1 MFLPDC
7 LELQAQG
14 GLCFLVRMDASS
26 LPIGRSDRK
35 GCGSLLGRGCR
46 AGCVELTCLWKE
58 REGRNEKESCQE
70 DLVKTQT
77 WNPVGKE
84 EAGL

>member
-1 MFLPDC
+1 M
-7 LELQAQG
+7 EQAVGACWEGVAEQAVSVLWTSPVCG
-14 GLCFLVRMDASS
+14 GRE
-26 LPIGRSDRK
+26 RK
-35 GCGSLLGRGCR
+35 GTRG
-46 AGCVELTCLWKE
+46 
-58 REGRNEKESCQE
+58 SCQE